1 MSILTR
7 DSGLSKR
14 EKPSFKAQVN
24 LTNAEEQRLRVVM
37 PLPAKLN
44 TKAIKLIEGKNFAFL
59 ATIMPDGSP
68 HVAPVWIDREGDAIL
83 VNTAMGR
90 MKQKNITREPRV
102 SLSVADQSNMYDKI
116 VIHGRVT
123 SQTLEG
129 ADAHIDKLA
138 KKYIGKDKYPW
149 RTARE
154 KRVILKIQPTHV
166 LT

>member
-1 MSILTR
+1 M
-7 DSGLSKR
+7 
-14 EKPSFKAQVN
+14 
-24 LTNAEEQRLRVVM
+24 M

-44 TKAIKLIEGKNFAFL
+44 AKAIKLIEGKNFAFL

-68 HVAPVWIDREGDAIL
+68 HVAPVWIDREGDTIL

-123 SQTLEG
+123 SQTPEG

-138 KKYIGKDKYPW
+138 KKYIGKDEYPW

-154 KRVILKIQPTHV
+154 KRVILRIQPTHV